1 METHL
6 RHPHGQQPRDSPVQA
21 HGQEACIKL
30 ENGILSSQ
38 NQGEKNPI
46 FSKQANAWTLFAAKV
61 LLGHFFFFV
70 C

>member
-6 RHPHGQQPRDSPVQA
+6 QHPHGQQPRDSPVQT

-38 NQGEKNPI
+38 NQGEKKSN
-46 FSKQANAWTLFAAKV
+46 
-61 LLGHFFFFV
+61 LLKADKCLNTF
-70 C
+70 CY